1 MHAAYFIN
9 KGRCMSHRSHTG
21 TSLLLMLAV
30 LFLPLASFGG
40 DANSGSTTAR
50 AATAA
55 TIAGSCNNA
64 ASGFC
69 NEFTGSSYK
78 AERVQ
83 RTCKGQG
90 GVFLAGACP
99 TEGRVGTCLVYKGR
113 NDESLYR
120 YYANFPG
127 FGVKPKGGVAAAA
140 KSQCADLKGEW
151 TPN

>member
-1 MHAAYFIN
+1 
-9 KGRCMSHRSHTG
+9 MSHRSHTG
-21 TSLLLMLAV
+21 TSFLWMLAA
-30 LFLPLASFGG
+30 LLLPLASFGG
-40 DANSGSTTAR
+40 EVNRSSANVSV
-50 AATAA
+50 ATPS
-55 TIAGSCNNA
+55 TIAGSCNNP

-78 AERVQ
+78 AERVK

-90 GVFLAGACP
+90 GTFLAGACP
-99 TEGRVGTCLVYKGR
+99 TEGRVGTCRVYKGR

-120 YYANFPG
+120 YYKNFPG

-140 KSQCADLKGEW
+140 ESQCSKLKGEW

>member
-1 MHAAYFIN
+1 
-9 KGRCMSHRSHTG
+9 MSHRSHTG
-21 TSLLLMLAV
+21 ISFLLMLAA

-40 DANSGSTTAR
+40 DG
-50 AATAA
+50 
-55 TIAGSCNNA
+55 AGSCNNTA
-64 ASGFC
+64 NGFC

-78 AERVQ
+78 AERVK

-99 TEGRVGTCLVYKGR
+99 TEGRVGTCIVYKGR

-120 YYANFPG
+120 YYKNFPG

-140 KSQCADLKGEW
+140 ESQCAKLKGTW
-151 TPN
+151 IPN